1 MVGCVGHE
9 IPVTAGR
16 KSPFP
21 ERSGGGGMSESGFTA
36 SEQGDGRVGGAWRRW
51 PGSGLQLTVLLAVVL
66 AFLIPGLAF
75 FAIQRISA
83 ETRARE
89 ALEIDLGR
97 LSKVLSIALQT
108 PLWELAHSNT
118 EAVVQA
124 IASDDRFVSVTVVE
138 ETNGQTFVEVQGPAE
153 RGGVVLQREEVVE
166 YDGKR
171 VGHVVLR
178 MSLAHY
184 LADDQRRLQENALQ
198 LALIFSVSSTVI
210 GLILRRR
217 VIRPLARLTQSTR
230 RIAGQDLTTPIAID
244 GRDELGQV
252 ARALESMRQRL
263 LEAFEALR
271 RNNEVLESLN
281 ELASDWIWEQD
292 EAFRFTYFSPGMA
305 RIMNVD
311 PQTELGKRRWDLP
324 NTLSEAGWDAHRTQ
338 LAAHRPFRDL
348 EYGHLTAAGEC
359 IYLSV
364 SGQPVFA
371 PDGRFCGY
379 RGTGKNITER
389 KRWEEA
395 LRNSEARFESL
406 FELSPVALS
415 VSAESDGFRMTRWNE
430 AWFRGF
436 GYAPAAV
443 QGRGG
448 DAFGLWVDPADR
460 IRYAERLGEST
471 AENRV
476 EVALRRADGEVRQV
490 CVFGRFIVA
499 GGQRQLL
506 TVYDDVTESRRAE
519 QAIRELNASLESRIG
534 ERTAELAAAKLAA
547 EEANLAK
554 STFLANMS
562 HEIRTPM
569 NAIIGLTHL
578 LRREITGASPLAR
591 LGKIESAAHH
601 LLGIIND
608 VLDLSKIEAGKL
620 SLEQRDFPIER
631 MLLGVADMVRD
642 KAASKD
648 IELIVDTDHLP
659 PMLYGDGN
667 RVGQILLNFVS
678 NAVKFTER
686 GRILV
691 RCRIVDSA
699 ARGPAG
705 GAEDVPLLIRFDVS
719 DTGIGLSEE
728 AQSRL
733 FEVFEQADVSTTRK
747 YGGTGLGLAIS
758 KRLATMMGGRVG
770 CESVPGEGACFWLEL
785 PFRRRDG
792 VSWPRLPQD
801 IGNSFRVLVVDDL
814 EEAREPLCE
823 MLRSLGL
830 EADAA
835 PSGEVAL
842 QLLQQAVP
850 DGRPYRLVLL
860 DWRMPDMDGLA
871 TAQRIGALA
880 VTRPPML
887 ILVSAVAPE
896 MTRDALAGAGFSA
909 FLAKP
914 VTPSTLYDALLEVL
928 RPEAAADDR
937 APVTDNEA
945 ALSEYRQAALLL
957 VEDNPIN
964 QEVAKDLLS
973 AAGLSVDTATDGV
986 EALAMAARREYHLI
1000 LMDIQ
1005 MPRLD
1010 GVEATRRIRQLP
1022 GYASVPILAMTANA
1036 FSADRDRYLSSGMN
1050 DHIPKPVNPTELYA
1064 ALLRWLRLTRV
1075 ERLPRLAQ
1083 SPPTTDA
1090 ALASSDDLQNHG
1102 AASAATKTEAVID
1115 WPGFEAR
1122 FSDRPDFATK
1132 LLNSALDYYR
1142 DTPDELNRCIEV
1154 GDVDGIQRI
1163 AHGLKSTGGN
1173 LMARRLRDTA
1183 RQTDLEIQHRNIQE
1197 ALRQARALRGLLC
1210 ALLMECGSWLKSRQE
1225 GTRNEEQGT

>member
-1 MVGCVGHE
+1 
-9 IPVTAGR
+9 
-16 KSPFP
+16 
-21 ERSGGGGMSESGFTA
+21 MSESGFTA
-36 SEQGDGRVGGAWRRW
+36 SEQEDRRAGAAWRRW

-66 AFLIPGLAF
+66 AFLIPGLTF
-75 FAIQRISA
+75 FTIQRISA

-89 ALEIDLGR
+89 ALEVDLGR
-97 LSKVLSIALQT
+97 LSKVLSVALQT
-108 PLWELAHSNT
+108 PLWELAQSNT

-124 IASDDRFVSVTVVE
+124 IASDDRFASITVVE
-138 ETNGQTFVEVQGPAE
+138 ETNGRTFVEVQGPAE
-153 RGGVVLQREEVVE
+153 RGGVVLQREEAVE

-178 MSLAHY
+178 MSLKHY
-184 LADDQRRLQENALQ
+184 LAEDQRRLQENVLQ
-198 LALIFSVSSTVI
+198 LALVFSISSMVI
-210 GLILRRR
+210 GLVLRRR

-230 RIAGQDLTTPIAID
+230 RIADQDLTTPIAID

-252 ARALESMRQRL
+252 ARALESMRRRL

-271 RNNEVLESLN
+271 RNNETLESLN

-324 NTLSEAGWDAHRTQ
+324 NTLSEADWAAHRA
-338 LAAHRPFRDL
+338 LLVAHRPFRDF
-348 EYGHLTAAGEC
+348 EYGHLTTAGER

-395 LRNSEARFESL
+395 LRSSEARFEAL

-415 VSAESDGFRMTRWNE
+415 VSAEADGFRMTRWNE

-436 GYAPAAV
+436 GYSPAVA
-443 QGRGG
+443 QGRSGN
-448 DAFGLWVDPADR
+448 AFGLWVDPADR
-460 IRYAERLGEST
+460 NRYAECLGEST
-471 AENRV
+471 PENRL

-519 QAIRELNASLESRIG
+519 QAIRELNTSLESRIRA
-534 ERTAELAAAKLAA
+534 RTAELAAAKLVA

-578 LRREITGASPLAR
+578 LRREITSASPLAR

-620 SLEQRDFPIER
+620 NLEQRDFPIDR

-642 KAASKD
+642 EAASKD

-659 PMLYGDGN
+659 PTLYGDGN

-678 NAVKFTER
+678 NAVKFTEH

-691 RCRIVDSA
+691 CCRIVESA
-699 ARGPAG
+699 AE
-705 GAEDVPLLIRFDVS
+705 GAEEDPLLIRFDVS

-758 KRLATMMGGRVG
+758 KRLAETMGGRVG
-770 CESVPGEGACFWLEL
+770 CRSQPGKGSCFWLEL
-785 PFRRRDG
+785 PFRRRG
-792 VSWPRLPQD
+792 SVSWPSLPQD
-801 IGNSFRVLVVDDL
+801 IGNNFRVLVVDDL

-823 MLRSLGL
+823 MLRSLGV

-835 PSGEVAL
+835 PSGEAAL
-842 QLLQQAVP
+842 QSVLDAAQ

-860 DWRMPDMDGLA
+860 DWRMPDMDGFA
-871 TAQRIGALA
+871 TALRIGELA
-880 VTRPPML
+880 ATPSPAL

-896 MTRDALAGAGFSA
+896 MTPAALAGAGFSA
-909 FLAKP
+909 FLSKP

-928 RPEAAADDR
+928 RPGPAAPLHATL
-937 APVTDNEA
+937 TDSDA

-957 VEDNPIN
+957 VEDNPVN
-964 QEVAKDLLS
+964 QEVARELLS
-973 AAGLSVDTATDGV
+973 AAGLSVDMAGDGL
-986 EALAMAARREYHLI
+986 EAVAMAEKRAYDLI

-1005 MPRLD
+1005 MPCLD

-1022 GYASVPILAMTANA
+1022 GYGAVPIVAMTANA
-1036 FSADRDRYLSSGMN
+1036 FSADRDRYLASGMS
-1050 DHIPKPVNPTELYA
+1050 DHIPKTGQPDG
-1064 ALLRWLRLTRV
+1064 ALCG
-1075 ERLPRLAQ
+1075 
-1083 SPPTTDA
+1083 
-1090 ALASSDDLQNHG
+1090 LASLVEPESCRAP
-1102 AASAATKTEAVID
+1102 AASAKGIGANERGRCVVGA
-1115 WPGFEAR
+1115 
-1122 FSDRPDFATK
+1122 DRRSGCGDGRDGDRLAGVR
-1132 LLNSALDYYR
+1132 SALFGPAGFRRQAVAFGTRLLRRYAS
-1142 DTPDELNRCIEV
+1142 
-1154 GDVDGIQRI
+1154 G
-1163 AHGLKSTGGN
+1163 TG
-1173 LMARRLRDTA
+1173 T
-1183 RQTDLEIQHRNIQE
+1183 QHRH
-1197 ALRQARALRGLLC
+1197 A
-1210 ALLMECGSWLKSRQE
+1210 
-1225 GTRNEEQGT
+1225 